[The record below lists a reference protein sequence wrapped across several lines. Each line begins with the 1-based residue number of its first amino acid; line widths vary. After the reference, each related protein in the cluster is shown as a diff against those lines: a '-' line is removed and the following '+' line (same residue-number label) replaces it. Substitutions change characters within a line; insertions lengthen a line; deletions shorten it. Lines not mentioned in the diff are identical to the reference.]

1 MSLLHS
7 VNPVTTP
14 SPHPGKL
21 QQLLSPCLPTAMP
34 PSPQS
39 RLIPVRSSS
48 SPIWLSNFSLSQLVP
63 VSNLG
68 SLSDPV
74 TPPLPDPLQVLL
86 ADLASAALTSLQ
98 TLQPPVWPNTTMA
111 APLHSADGLPAHHG
125 SMQAVSGNWRQA
137 LHCYPDPFFVVQL
150 LGAIEH
156 GVHLGYSGPLRH
168 CGCHHHIKNLP
179 MDDRSKS
186 HIWSEISAWVQE
198 GWLLEVDPQQ
208 FNLVCSPVGTV
219 PKPCS
224 SKLHTI
230 HHLSHPRPP
239 CPKQLL
245 SVNEGIT
252 PHFTMIRYA
261 SLAKILDFVQE
272 HLGCHLWKSDLT
284 DAFRHV
290 ITTLADARLLSF
302 SFDGHFFMETGLTFR
317 GHSSPWIFNLFAEAL
332 HWIVQL
338 AMGHPVDHYLDD
350 FFGAVPASTDPGQL
364 LHVLALACLALG
376 LQLALQ
382 KTFWD
387 TTKLEILGIQ
397 IDSVQQSVSITS
409 EWCICILEA
418 IDNLLHQCSAHLLD
432 WQRVASLLQFVS
444 QVVPHGK
451 AFLHQ
456 LYDAIKTA
464 HRCPLSL
471 WCVSRPAAL
480 ELRWWRS
487 TLQAWLGHSLLQP
500 SPLFI
505 RHIWTDVSKRGFGAH
520 LGPMHAPEA
529 AFSREVPHCHWSK
542 DICFLEVLA
551 VLEALCTFLPLWSGP
566 HLVVLHVDNT
576 NVKFSLCNG
585 RSHDPLTQTLLR
597 EIFGI
602 CFRWHVTLQ
611 PVHIA
616 LEDNCLADL
625 LSCQC
630 FLAIQTC
637 FPVVH
642 WLLFHPTSAE
652 PQQPLLPPPAVPPL
666 PLCTYGRAMLLPAA
680 AVAPV
685 SLAAIEHL
693 SITVSD
699 PAPHHSQPL
708 TCSSLSGSVTW
719 PSPTPSTVS
728 GTSSMLSVPGTLIS
742 ASPSMGSAM
751 AAWSMQFTA
760 SNAPMASGQQLPSC
774 PSLSHSSGPSWGNS
788 RPSPLVPGTA
798 RSSPQLLLSP
808 SPASYSVGRS
818 LGAGL
823 HQPLCWLGWSC
834 GRTTMP
840 SFSSQ
845 RRRPIPSDSEPHLW
859 SPALVGWS
867 AHMPP
872 STSSAPLSAGWMPPS
887 LGCMMGT
894 SHSPVPLSSST
905 SARLSL
911 DLDWTCLIMQGTLS
925 VEGWPLGLCHR
936 ALMQTPLS
944 FSGTGTQTAI
954 IDILTDWHLRG
965 TPWLQQPSTCP
976 IRDPSSL
983 PVPLG
988 RTWSSKLN
996 LGGAPPAPLP

>member
-1 MSLLHS
+1 MALEDPTPVLIEGFSIVKAPTTSTSNCQFIKVVPNFLTFSRLWVVFLSLRSSSSPDRDLLVSLRRFYQHVVDLAEVFPWEKVAGYIIAVCTSHLGRATMTEWAHFDTKLHATHFQGVQACLPPSSSTNKKPGLRHDDPRCKQRSAPVKVLHPGYTIWSPDQTAQDELVPLMSLLHS

-39 RLIPVRSSS
+39 RLIPVWSSS
-48 SPIWLSNFSLSQLVP
+48 SPIWLSNFSLSQPVP

-68 SLSDPV
+68 SLLAPV

-98 TLQPPVWPNTTMA
+98 TLQPPVRPNTTMA
-111 APLHSADGLPAHHG
+111 APLHSADGLSARHG

-208 FNLVCSPVGTV
+208 FNLVCSPVGT
-219 PKPCS
+219 
-224 SKLHTI
+224 
-230 HHLSHPRPP
+230 
-239 CPKQLL
+239 
-245 SVNEGIT
+245 
-252 PHFTMIRYA
+252 
-261 SLAKILDFVQE
+261 ILDFVQE

-444 QVVPHGK
+444 QVVPH
-451 AFLHQ
+451 
-456 LYDAIKTA
+456 
-464 HRCPLSL
+464 
-471 WCVSRPAAL
+471 
-480 ELRWWRS
+480 
-487 TLQAWLGHSLLQP
+487 
-500 SPLFI
+500 
-505 RHIWTDVSKRGFGAH
+505 
-520 LGPMHAPEA
+520 
-529 AFSREVPHCHWSK
+529 
-542 DICFLEVLA
+542 
-551 VLEALCTFLPLWSGP
+551 
-566 HLVVLHVDNT
+566 VLHVDNT

-585 RSHDPLTQTLLR
+585 RSHDPLTQTLLHMLPSGAFAPLPSHLCR
-597 EIFGI
+597 APTAFVATTGCSPLATMYIWQGHAASSRSCSTSVPGRYRAFVDHR
-602 CFRWHVTLQ
+602 FRPSTPPFPASDLLLTEWVCDLAQSHSFHSVWHELDALRSWHVDLSFTLDGFCHGCLEHA
-611 PVHIA
+611 VHSIKRTHGLWPA
-616 LEDNCLADL
+616 APKLPITLPL
-625 LSCQC
+625 LWAILGQLQTLPLGAWDCQVITTAFAVSFSC
-630 FLAIQTC
+630 FLQCGEVTWSRASPATLLVGLVMWQDDYAI
-637 FPVVH
+637 
-642 WLLFHPTSAE
+642 L
-652 PQQPLLPPPAVPPL
+652 
-666 PLCTYGRAMLLPAA
+666 LLPA
-680 AVAPV
+680 
-685 SLAAIEHL
+685 
-693 SITVSD
+693 
-699 PAPHHSQPL
+699 
-708 TCSSLSGSVTW
+708 
-719 PSPTPSTVS
+719 
-728 GTSSMLSVPGTLIS
+728 
-742 ASPSMGSAM
+742 
-751 AAWSMQFTA
+751 
-760 SNAPMASGQQLPSC
+760 
-774 PSLSHSSGPSWGNS
+774 
-788 RPSPLVPGTA
+788 
-798 RSSPQLLLSP
+798 
-808 SPASYSVGRS
+808 
-818 LGAGL
+818 
-823 HQPLCWLGWSC
+823 
-834 GRTTMP
+834 
-840 SFSSQ
+840 
-845 RRRPIPSDSEPHLW
+845 
-859 SPALVGWS
+859 
-867 AHMPP
+867 
-872 STSSAPLSAGWMPPS
+872 
-887 LGCMMGT
+887 
-894 SHSPVPLSSST
+894 
-905 SARLSL
+905 
-911 DLDWTCLIMQGTLS
+911 
-925 VEGWPLGLCHR
+925 
-936 ALMQTPLS
+936 
-944 FSGTGTQTAI
+944 
-954 IDILTDWHLRG
+954 
-965 TPWLQQPSTCP
+965 
-976 IRDPSSL
+976 
-983 PVPLG
+983 
-988 RTWSSKLN
+988 SKTN
-996 LGGAPPAPLP
+996 PF